1 MYIYLGHRHRRDF
14 LADTC
19 HQLGLGG
26 MMPNLPDHFQVQ
38 REPIASYSHHCER
51 FEVFFHETITLGS
64 YHQVWSISSNMT
76 SQVYSQWDDRMT
88 ILVSKHVRWVSL
100 RDWGI
105 CSLVW
110 YTLICQMICVQRS
123 PTAFWRS
130 KSLFSTQ
137 DSFQGIVT

>member
-51 FEVFFHETITLGS
+51 FEFFFMKQSHLDPITKFG
-64 YHQVWSISSNMT
+64 
-76 SQVYSQWDDRMT
+76 
-88 ILVSKHVRWVSL
+88 
-100 RDWGI
+100 
-105 CSLVW
+105 
-110 YTLICQMICVQRS
+110 
-123 PTAFWRS
+123 AFQA
-130 KSLFSTQ
+130 T
-137 DSFQGIVT
+137 